1 MSVFRELL
9 AIKAFRESQAEAA
22 VRVQRHALRE
32 AREAREAAEAL
43 LQRLLREG
51 PEQEMQLYRDLC
63 ARIVRLREIEDV
75 QLAVVGLR
83 QREAQQQDAVAA
95 AAKAQDQASLQLDT
109 ARAAHQEASR
119 QKSKFVDLARNYA
132 EAQVQELERKE
143 DLEMEEAASVARDR
157 EDWEAHD
164 PEAVA

>member
-1 MSVFRELL
+1 MNPSGQHPTGLISEGIALAVLHEAQKSGADYAELFL
-9 AIKAFRESQAEAA
+9 EDNESTRIEMVDGKVESANYARISGA
-22 VRVQRHALRE
+22 GVRV
-32 AREAREAAEAL
+32 L
-43 LQRLLREG
+43 LGTQSAYAYCADIN
-51 PEQEMQLYRDLC
+51 EQ
-63 ARIVRLREIEDV
+63 
-75 QLAVVGLR
+75 
-83 QREAQQQDAVAA
+83 
-95 AAKAQDQASLQLDT
+95 SLLDT

-132 EAQVQELERKE
+132 EAQVRELERKE

>member
-1 MSVFRELL
+1 MLVGAQDVSRFGPCAHTGEEGNAQRGIGRE
-9 AIKAFRESQAEAA
+9 E
-22 VRVQRHALRE
+22 
-32 AREAREAAEAL
+32 
-43 LQRLLREG
+43 
-51 PEQEMQLYRDLC
+51 
-63 ARIVRLREIEDV
+63 
-75 QLAVVGLR
+75 
-83 QREAQQQDAVAA
+83 QDAVAA

-132 EAQVQELERKE
+132 EAQVRELERKE